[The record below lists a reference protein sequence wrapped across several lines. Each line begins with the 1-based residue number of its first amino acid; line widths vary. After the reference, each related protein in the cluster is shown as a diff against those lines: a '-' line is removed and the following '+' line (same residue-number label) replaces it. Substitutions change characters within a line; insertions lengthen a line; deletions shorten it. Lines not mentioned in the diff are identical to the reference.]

1 MRPGEP
7 ACHRK
12 ELLSRL
18 KGRIRPRVGPPLTLA
33 AVLEAGRPAWDGR
46 KLSAVDCGIGA
57 VGTVPPEYIHATTLY
72 LSKNLLQSLEG
83 IQAFRGLRALSLGD
97 NPLSTLDSLRP
108 LAALPHLES
117 LHLDGCPVASLPY
130 ARAHLVA
137 TLPSTLASLNGAAV
151 TPVERSAAP
160 ALLATEARLLGLA
173 RRGARGAHAL
183 RRVLLLTRLHAEL
196 RAELGVRC
204 AAVASGTARPPDPG
218 RLLRLWASGA
228 EPAPTA
234 QESAALDAALRREAQ
249 RAHRAAGGRDC
260 AADWRAAYARVLAAQ
275 QAAAAQLAEG
285 LEREAHDAAARGA
298 TSTRPPSPRK
308 AHELEREAAAG
319 AAQRWEREALVRELR
334 DRLGR
339 PSGVEGSGGS
349 GAVSSQK
356 LPPGLAREAEGRAE
370 ESGEVWSIAAAR
382 RRPGCDA
389 MAREGQESHGA
400 ASGDQARSPAP
411 GGTEAC
417 PERWIQNPLGKGGGL
432 PCSTGS
438 RSAAA
443 LGPRDSQPSH
453 TANTDAA
460 RESTGRAC
468 REPCPLPQPWRS
480 TYYAMQTGAPHECDD
495 QGMEMEE
502 GFVTIALARRGQQEA
517 EAHSRELL
525 GRVALL
531 QSALKR
537 ATTDASVAERL
548 SLDAAQRHRAE
559 VAVLK
564 STIQGLRQALETSA
578 PPVRVVIRVDQ
589 SEELEAEMAACRALR
604 ALCDDLEKELGSRQQ
619 STGRELASAALARQ
633 ALARRCL
640 LTWRWRARRVGM
652 LRLLGYQA
660 TALGEQ
666 RRLAAL
672 LAGWKA
678 AVRREAAC
686 RRLRSARGAWLLA
699 AAWRAWRLRQR
710 QTRVLAELEAGA
722 RRHAE
727 AALARRA
734 ARAWQALCMDERQLA
749 PEDLPPDLA
758 TEVARR
764 SVRAVARHAYQR
776 WRQAGEEA
784 LVRCG
789 EVSAMRALAAQRRV
803 LHAWLHRVAARRHE
817 AAVVAQIW
825 RATLTRLLGG
835 WRQAATAMCSRR
847 RLLETA
853 CAMRLDR
860 RSRAW
865 LRAWAALAGAR
876 RRERLLA
883 GLVRRRVAV
892 GALRRALHAWRE
904 RVRSQRHAAHV
915 QQVIWE
921 RKDAR
926 RVRLALLTWRGE
938 ALRDAATRARLEL
951 EGSRAQLTQ
960 AAWALQHSR
969 MEGGEL
975 AREVAE
981 AGAREE
987 AARARVSEAGEALS
1001 AALQQVAELQERLA
1015 AAEVQEGRLW
1025 ARTHSLETRLA
1036 SGQEE
1041 ASERERN
1048 GEEERRGLLA
1058 RLTAAGERCRE
1069 LERLREAAEAAAGEA
1084 GARCEALRAEAA
1096 QRAQHVEAL
1105 REECGRRGE
1114 AVRSLSARVEALEGG
1129 ERGARAAG
1137 AALEVQVEDLNAQL
1151 AASSAQ
1157 LEECRKVLRE
1167 RGRGDQATR

>member
-495 QGMEMEE
+495 QGTEMEE

-758 TEVARR
+758 AEVARR

-784 LVRCG
+784 L
-789 EVSAMRALAAQRRV
+789 
-803 LHAWLHRVAARRHE
+803 
-817 AAVVAQIW
+817 
-825 RATLTRLLGG
+825 
-835 WRQAATAMCSRR
+835 
-847 RLLETA
+847 
-853 CAMRLDR
+853 
-860 RSRAW
+860 
-865 LRAWAALAGAR
+865 
-876 RRERLLA
+876 
-883 GLVRRRVAV
+883 
-892 GALRRALHAWRE
+892 
-904 RVRSQRHAAHV
+904 
-915 QQVIWE
+915 VIWE

-1058 RLTAAGERCRE
+1058 RLTAAGERLWRAGSGVH
-1069 LERLREAAEAAAGEA
+1069 ERP
-1084 GARCEALRAEAA
+1084 
-1096 QRAQHVEAL
+1096 
-1105 REECGRRGE
+1105 GRRW
-1114 AVRSLSARVEALEGG
+1114 RSRC
-1129 ERGARAAG
+1129 
-1137 AALEVQVEDLNAQL
+1137 QVEDLNAQL

>member
-1 MRPGEP
+1 TDMRPGEP

-218 RLLRLWASGA
+218 RLLRL
-228 EPAPTA
+228 
-234 QESAALDAALRREAQ
+234 
-249 RAHRAAGGRDC
+249 
-260 AADWRAAYARVLAAQ
+260 
-275 QAAAAQLAEG
+275 
-285 LEREAHDAAARGA
+285 
-298 TSTRPPSPRK
+298 
-308 AHELEREAAAG
+308 EAAAG

-480 TYYAMQTGAPHECDD
+480 TYYAMQTGAPHEFDD

-640 LTWRWRARRVGM
+640 LTWRWRARR
-652 LRLLGYQA
+652 
-660 TALGEQ
+660 
-666 RRLAAL
+666 
-672 LAGWKA
+672 
-678 AVRREAAC
+678 
-686 RRLRSARGAWLLA
+686 
-699 AAWRAWRLRQR
+699 
-710 QTRVLAELEAGA
+710 
-722 RRHAE
+722 
-727 AALARRA
+727 
-734 ARAWQALCMDERQLA
+734 
-749 PEDLPPDLA
+749 
-758 TEVARR
+758 
-764 SVRAVARHAYQR
+764 
-776 WRQAGEEA
+776 
-784 LVRCG
+784 
-789 EVSAMRALAAQRRV
+789 
-803 LHAWLHRVAARRHE
+803 
-817 AAVVAQIW
+817 
-825 RATLTRLLGG
+825 
-835 WRQAATAMCSRR
+835 
-847 RLLETA
+847 
-853 CAMRLDR
+853 
-860 RSRAW
+860 
-865 LRAWAALAGAR
+865 
-876 RRERLLA
+876 
-883 GLVRRRVAV
+883 
-892 GALRRALHAWRE
+892 
-904 RVRSQRHAAHV
+904 
-915 QQVIWE
+915 VIWE

-1137 AALEVQVEDLNAQL
+1137 AALEVQVPVEDLNAQL